1 MRKIEKS
8 TNIYREHVDVIMDV
22 ILLWGDG
29 ELLYVYSHRKYV
41 YPIYLALL
49 EKFIMTKPMQRV
61 FMIQFKTDSI
71 HVISGG
77 DYTNLRL

>member
-49 EKFIMTKPMQRV
+49 IGKIYHD
-61 FMIQFKTDSI
+61 KTDATCLYDPI
-71 HVISGG
+71 
-77 DYTNLRL
+77 